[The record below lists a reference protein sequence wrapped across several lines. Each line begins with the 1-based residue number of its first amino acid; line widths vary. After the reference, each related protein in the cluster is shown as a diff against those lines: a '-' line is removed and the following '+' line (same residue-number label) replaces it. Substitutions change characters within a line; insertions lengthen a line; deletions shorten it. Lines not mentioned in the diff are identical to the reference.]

1 MTKRGRPMLQA
12 VGHILPIA
20 VAVALSSVPIT
31 VIILILLSPNR
42 NRSAIPF
49 LIGWLIGLAGVA
61 TAFVVFANLIPK
73 SIVRKADLGIAIV
86 LMVVGI
92 ALIVFSIV
100 SWRKALGRPPTDS
113 LPRWLRAV
121 SSIGPFSAFGLAIG
135 LNLRPKALLLSAA
148 VGVSITADNLNVASG
163 SIVILIY
170 TLVASV
176 TVSIPVILTLAS
188 PTRMEPRLI
197 QIRSWL
203 ERNNRTVSIV
213 IMLVIGVVIFSNGL
227 TRL

>member
-1 MTKRGRPMLQA
+1 MLQA
-12 VGHILPIA
+12 VGHVLPIA

-42 NRSAIPF
+42 SHSSIPF
-49 LIGWLIGLAGVA
+49 LIGWLIGLGGVA
-61 TAFVVFANLIPK
+61 AMFTLFANFLPENSTK
-73 SIVRKADLGIAIV
+73 SPDLTVAII
-86 LMVVGI
+86 LMIVGI
-92 ALIVFSIV
+92 ALVVFSIV
-100 SWRKALGRPPTDS
+100 SWRRAIGRPVADS

-121 SSIGPFSAFGLAIG
+121 SSIGPFSAFGLAVA

-148 VGVSITADNLNVASG
+148 VGVALNAEDLGVAPAAV
-163 SIVILIY
+163 VIGIY

-176 TVSIPVILTLAS
+176 TVAVPVILTLAS
-188 PTRMEPRLI
+188 PKKMAPRLL
-197 QIRSWL
+197 QVRGWL

>member
-1 MTKRGRPMLQA
+1 MLQA

-31 VIILILLSPNR
+31 VVILILLSPIR

-61 TAFVVFANLIPK
+61 TVFTLFANLLPETSAK
-73 SIVRKADLGIAIV
+73 GPEVGVAIV
-86 LMVVGI
+86 LMIVGI
-92 ALIVFSIV
+92 ALIVFSV
-100 SWRKALGRPPTDS
+100 VAWRKAIGRPVADS

-121 SSIGPFSAFGLAIG
+121 SSIGPFSAFGLAVG

-148 VGVSITADNLNVASG
+148 VGVSLNADDVGVASAAV
-163 SIVILIY
+163 VIGIY
-170 TLVASV
+170 TIVSSI
-176 TVSIPVILTLAS
+176 TVSVPVILTLAS
-188 PTRMEPRLI
+188 PKRMEPRLVA
-197 QIRSWL
+197 IRSWL